1 MKYCTK
7 CGAQCNDTEKFC
19 KECGAPLPENQN
31 MAGASADNTTANSTA
46 SNNAANDPNYNYN
59 YNYNTSTGNT
69 YQNGT
74 NAGSNYSGGNYY
86 SNANGQPNYNGTPN
100 YNGAPNGQPNNGYN
114 HPFNGV
120 PYAGIARRSIPVAI
134 LLSIVTCGIYG
145 IYWMIKLNDEVN
157 VLALEPNAT
166 TGGMVFLL
174 SLVTC
179 GIYGFYWMY
188 QMGERCDRI
197 KGNAGNSGL
206 LYLLL
211 GIFGL
216 SIVSYCLM
224 QDTINHAVA

>member
-31 MAGASADNTTANSTA
+31 MADASADNTAANNTA
-46 SNNAANDPNYNYN
+46 SNNAANDSNYNYN

-86 SNANGQPNYNGTPN
+86 SNANGQPNYNG
-100 YNGAPNGQPNNGYN
+100 APNGQPNNGYN
-114 HPFNGV
+114 PSFNGA
-120 PYAGIARRSIPVAI
+120 PYAGITRRSIPVAI

-157 VLALEPNAT
+157 VLAFEPNAT

-224 QDTINHAVA
+224 QDTINHAVV